1 MGTPQSAIIRCFTRK
16 SQFFIFLGVRRLKRI
31 VLVALICGL
40 TSISFIACGYSSSN
54 YKPPSGINT
63 RVFVSQSISGPT
75 SGAGLIIIDGS
86 NDTLARASGISAG
99 SSPGLM
105 AISPERST
113 LLVFDSAT
121 NNVEVVNSRTETLTG
136 TVQLPGPTMSM
147 VAPTSSIGYAA
158 VPTAVLTGSP
168 PGAIV

>member
-1 MGTPQSAIIRCFTRK
+1 MGTAQSAIIRCFTRK
-16 SQFFIFLGVRRLKRI
+16 SQFFILLGVRRLKRI

-40 TSISFIACGYSSSN
+40 ASISFIACGYSSSN

-63 RVFVSQSISGPT
+63 RVFVSQSITGPT

-121 NNVEVVNSRTETLTG
+121 NNVEVVNSRTETLTE
-136 TVQLPGPTMSM
+136 TVQFPRPPITLA
-147 VAPTSSIGYAA
+147 APT
-158 VPTAVLTGSP
+158 PTLAY
-168 PGAIV
+168 